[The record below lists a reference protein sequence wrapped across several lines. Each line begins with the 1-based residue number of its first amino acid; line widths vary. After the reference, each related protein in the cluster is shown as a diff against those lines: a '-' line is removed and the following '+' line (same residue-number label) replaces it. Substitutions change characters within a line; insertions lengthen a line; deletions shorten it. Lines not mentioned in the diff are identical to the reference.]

1 MNTSPLVALN
11 LTLASAVALS
21 GWGGAGPAFA
31 TNGPEL
37 HGLYL
42 GQPADG
48 LEAAIDLPTGPTV
61 GETPNQLTWIAGP
74 DNRLTHIIVS
84 LPMSEAM
91 NYEEQKEAL
100 YTDMIAHHGPASAV
114 TLSPHDPFRAIWKD
128 PQGRFEYS
136 LQSVEGDSF
145 SQSFVAMLESSDPV
159 RLCGPEDGFREW
171 FADWQAAIRANDKD
185 SILNRFQVP
194 FFSIDF
200 MDEVAPF
207 GVETREELNKLWG
220 SAPLNDFLVAV
231 LAVDTGQIGVES
243 GAFACSVLP
252 EEGNIRG
259 YSVYLGDVIANLPLV
274 IDRVGSTWV
283 AQGIAYQP

>member
-1 MNTSPLVALN
+1 MNTNPFVAL
-11 LTLASAVALS
+11 TLSSAVVVS
-21 GWGGAGPAFA
+21 GWGAVGSASA
-31 TNGPEL
+31 NSGPEL

-48 LEAAIDLPTGPTV
+48 LDEAIDLPTGPTV
-61 GETPNQLTWIAGP
+61 EEMPSQLTWIAGP

-84 LPMSEAM
+84 LPMSETM
-91 NYEEQKEAL
+91 RYKEQQDAL
-100 YTDMIAHHGPASAV
+100 YAEMIALHGPATAV
-114 TLSPHDPFRAIWKD
+114 TLSPHDPFRAVWKD
-128 PQGRFEYS
+128 PQGGFEYS

-145 SQSFVAMLESSDPV
+145 SRSFAVMLESSDPA

-171 FADWQAAIRANDKD
+171 FADWQAAIRANEKD
-185 SILNRFQVP
+185 SILDRFQVP

-200 MDEVAPF
+200 IDEVAPF
-207 GVETREELNKLWG
+207 GVETREELSKLWG
-220 SAPLNDFLVAV
+220 SQLLNDVFVAV
-231 LAVDTGQIGVES
+231 LAVDTGQIDVENGS
-243 GAFACSVLP
+243 VACNVLP

-274 IDRVGSTWV
+274 VDRVGSAWV

>member
-1 MNTSPLVALN
+1 MNTSPLLA

-21 GWGGAGPAFA
+21 SWGAAGPAFA
-31 TNGPEL
+31 TNGPEM

-48 LEAAIDLPTGPTV
+48 LEDEIDLPTGPTV
-61 GETPNQLTWIAGP
+61 GAMPNQLTWIAGP
-74 DNRLTHIIVS
+74 DNRLTHVIVS

-100 YTDMIAHHGPASAV
+100 YTDMIARHGPASAV

-128 PQGRFEYS
+128 PQDRFEYS

-145 SQSFVAMLESSDPV
+145 SQSFVAMLESSDPA
-159 RLCGPEDGFREW
+159 RLCGPEDGFRGW

-185 SILNRFQVP
+185 SILDRFQVP
-194 FFSIDF
+194 FFSVEF
-200 MDEVAPF
+200 LVEVAPF
-207 GVETREELNKLWG
+207 AVETREELNKLWD
-220 SAPLNDFLVAV
+220 SAFLNDFLVAV
-231 LAVDTGQIGVES
+231 LAVDTRPAGVDS
-243 GAFACSVLP
+243 GSFSCNVLP

-259 YSVYLGDVIANLPLV
+259 YSVYLGDAVGNLPLV
-274 IDRVGSTWV
+274 VDRVGSTWV